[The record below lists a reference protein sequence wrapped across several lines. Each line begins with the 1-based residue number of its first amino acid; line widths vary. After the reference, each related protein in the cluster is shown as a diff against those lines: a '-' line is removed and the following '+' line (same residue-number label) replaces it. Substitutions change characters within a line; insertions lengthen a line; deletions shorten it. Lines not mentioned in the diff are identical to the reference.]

1 MPLFNRAPGCGFIV
15 HREFIRSGGRHWS
28 RRPLLATTCRA
39 FPTTAR
45 HDRQDHERQCGI
57 LPWPMPTFSVLHNA
71 SASGISGAP
80 AVGSALLAHGGSGL
94 ADTVNHHPARAAAHT
109 GLRDHV
115 IRLSKRRWHR
125 CLRRC
130 RDGQRKASSSI
141 NLNSSPPFV
150 DVSLP
155 SNSVSF
161 GKRKLPWRNQPSASF
176 IQIKDT
182 FRCL

>member
-1 MPLFNRAPGCGFIV
+1 
-15 HREFIRSGGRHWS
+15 
-28 RRPLLATTCRA
+28 
-39 FPTTAR
+39 
-45 HDRQDHERQCGI
+45 
-57 LPWPMPTFSVLHNA
+57 MPTFSVLHKA
-71 SASGISGAP
+71 SASGISGTP

-125 CLRRC
+125 CSRRC
-130 RDGQRKASSSI
+130 RDGYQSEFFSS
-141 NLNSSPPFV
+141 FV